1 MVSRIYLGYICEPYL
16 LKIVDK
22 CRKRIAQEATV
33 MVLTFYYKTT
43 IVAVC
48 ANRIYMV
55 GKKVDELFGS
65 AAK

>member
-1 MVSRIYLGYICEPYL
+1 MIRCIYLWYIYEPYL
-16 LKIVDK
+16 LKIVNK
-22 CRKRIAQEATV
+22 RRKRIAQEATV
-33 MVLTFYYKTT
+33 MVFTFYHKTT

-48 ANRIYMV
+48 ANRICMV